1 MANYTQLSDYCNFN
15 FVSVEDSPLMNPTS
29 NIIIVSSA
37 CTILIVGIL
46 INGRIYKILSNHTD
60 AAAVD
65 KILKLNTIISLA
77 MHSVILT
84 FYIAASFLYPM
95 SDYIGH
101 VGCFLCV
108 QVLDVFARFYNFMF
122 PVAIALLRYLFV
134 VKSLW
139 VKAVGMKNVVN
150 RIIAFS
156 LFAPFILTIFIQ
168 FPIFDGIHGPFNR
181 CIGRFETVF
190 SPLDADPLTPGLR
203 GGLNQCIR
211 TREWAWEPNI
221 SNCEFIFRFLLLCGC
236 YVTTRIL
243 RIVLFSVPEIVLY
256 SLTFGHI
263 LKHTND
269 TAASGI
275 LRPDV
280 IKKRRQRNTLNLIM
294 TCWAWLAQ
302 FSTNVIYM
310 VVMYIFFGKDR
321 FGQTFLAVLTVF
333 LNFNVRPLFYVI
345 VADEDFKSAIMNK
358 DFKRIVIL
366 FLDC

>member
-1 MANYTQLSDYCNFN
+1 MWRLHTESVFYLLLITWRHVYLSLRLIKKEINKKEQIKKCENYKSIKLLEILSGKPFLCKMANYTQLSDYCNFN
-15 FVSVEDSPLMNPTS
+15 FVRVEDSPLMNPTS

-156 LFAPFILTIFIQ
+156 LFAPLEDCIFWLL
-168 FPIFDGIHGPFNR
+168 GA
-181 CIGRFETVF
+181 
-190 SPLDADPLTPGLR
+190 LM
-203 GGLNQCIR
+203 
-211 TREWAWEPNI
+211 WI
-221 SNCEFIFRFLLLCGC
+221 SL
-236 YVTTRIL
+236 
-243 RIVLFSVPEIVLY
+243 
-256 SLTFGHI
+256 
-263 LKHTND
+263 
-269 TAASGI
+269 
-275 LRPDV
+275 
-280 IKKRRQRNTLNLIM
+280 
-294 TCWAWLAQ
+294 
-302 FSTNVIYM
+302 
-310 VVMYIFFGKDR
+310 
-321 FGQTFLAVLTVF
+321 
-333 LNFNVRPLFYVI
+333 
-345 VADEDFKSAIMNK
+345 
-358 DFKRIVIL
+358 
-366 FLDC
+366 